1 MNPQNETILDKFQA
15 RSYQYDFV
23 KAFYDKAFH
32 KYFICWPR
40 KCLSGDS
47 HILMSNG
54 SYKLLKDVQIGD
66 KILSF
71 NGKKIVTD
79 KVKNIWKTGK
89 KKTKI
94 IKTHNNP
101 QIITSYDHLFASTI
115 QNGKII
121 HWDKISET
129 NKKRTLITYP
139 GISLG
144 RLHNPD
150 LAEFLGYMFCDGY
163 VSAYQQPKFTNTS
176 IEILKR
182 VEQLA
187 FSLFG
192 YKSIWRPKGNG
203 FDLGFSN
210 GTKGGGYTKNKI
222 KELFRSEDQD
232 VPNSQ
237 KKLLSFIW
245 DFDEESLGR
254 FFAAAISADGSIYI
268 HKERSFYDPK
278 RNRQVLIHPI
288 VEITISC
295 GRSYKLGW
303 DFYWLLRKNGITLQ
317 TLKFDKGCNWKIRIS
332 DSKSIKNI
340 LSFGPVYGKT
350 DKQEKALALIKN
362 NKPISNKKIINR
374 QFKIKEGIE
383 EELYDIETEK
393 NHNFY
398 ANGYLVHNSGKDI
411 CSFNMMA
418 MAAIRKP
425 GVYFLIYP
433 TYSQGKKII
442 WDTITNDGMRFIDFI
457 PSQLIASTHV
467 QELKIVLT
475 NGSILQ
481 ILGSDNVDR
490 LVGTNPQGILY
501 SEAAL
506 QAPDA
511 YNLMRPS
518 LAANDGFV
526 IFEST
531 PRGKNW
537 FYGLYKLAKDN
548 PKEWFCSKLTLDDT
562 KHIPKSEIEKDLRD
576 GLMSED
582 LIQQEYFTSFDMGVE
597 GSYYSKFLDKMRT
610 EGRIG
615 SVPYEAGYKVHVSF
629 DLGVHDATSL
639 IFFQALPGGAVH
651 IIDCYENTDVGLAH
665 YVKVIKE
672 KPYLYGAF
680 IAPHDIKVRE
690 LGSGMSRYETAANLG
705 LHFKIAPNLSL
716 EDGIEACKA
725 ALSSKVWIDI
735 KCTKLINALENY
747 RREYDPKQQVYKNYP
762 LHNFASHFCD
772 SFRYLCI
779 SLSKTADGLTPEQ
792 LEKNY
797 REAIYGDSYRL
808 PKAFREDDW

>member
-1 MNPQNETILDKFQA
+1 MNPKNEIILDKFQA

-23 KAFYDKAFH
+23 KAFYDNIYR
-32 KYFICWPR
+32 KYIICWPR
-40 KCLSGDS
+40 K
-47 HILMSNG
+47 
-54 SYKLLKDVQIGD
+54 
-66 KILSF
+66 
-71 NGKKIVTD
+71 
-79 KVKNIWKTGK
+79 
-89 KKTKI
+89 
-94 IKTHNNP
+94 
-101 QIITSYDHLFASTI
+101 A
-115 QNGKII
+115 
-121 HWDKISET
+121 
-129 NKKRTLITYP
+129 
-139 GISLG
+139 
-144 RLHNPD
+144 
-150 LAEFLGYMFCDGY
+150 
-163 VSAYQQPKFTNTS
+163 
-176 IEILKR
+176 
-182 VEQLA
+182 
-187 FSLFG
+187 
-192 YKSIWRPKGNG
+192 
-203 FDLGFSN
+203 
-210 GTKGGGYTKNKI
+210 
-222 KELFRSEDQD
+222 
-232 VPNSQ
+232 
-237 KKLLSFIW
+237 
-245 DFDEESLGR
+245 
-254 FFAAAISADGSIYI
+254 
-268 HKERSFYDPK
+268 
-278 RNRQVLIHPI
+278 
-288 VEITISC
+288 
-295 GRSYKLGW
+295 
-303 DFYWLLRKNGITLQ
+303 
-317 TLKFDKGCNWKIRIS
+317 
-332 DSKSIKNI
+332 
-340 LSFGPVYGKT
+340 
-350 DKQEKALALIKN
+350 
-362 NKPISNKKIINR
+362 
-374 QFKIKEGIE
+374 
-383 EELYDIETEK
+383 
-393 NHNFY
+393 
-398 ANGYLVHNSGKDI
+398 GKDI
-411 CSFNMMA
+411 CSFNMMV

-518 LAANDGFV
+518 LAANNGFV

-537 FYGLYKLAKDN
+537 FYGLYKIAKDN

-610 EGRIG
+610 EGRLG
-615 SVPYEAGYKVHVSF
+615 SVPYEADYKVHVSF

-639 IFFQALPGGAVH
+639 IWFQVVGTSVRV
-651 IIDCYENTDVGLAH
+651 IDCYENTDVGLAH
-665 YVKVIKE
+665 YAKVIKD

-680 IAPHDIKVRE
+680 IAPHDIRVRE

-725 ALSSKVWIDI
+725 ALSSKVWIDS
-735 KCTKLINALENY
+735 KCVKLINSLENY
-747 RREYDPKQQVYKNYP
+747 RREYDSKTQAYRNYP
-762 LHNFASHFCD
+762 LRNFATHFSD

-797 REAIYGDSYRL
+797 QEAVYGESYRL
-808 PKAFREDDW
+808 PKAFRENEW